1 MTWNGFGAGQSV
13 GAFFRWK
20 GVADPHRFEHPGLLE
35 AVRGVDVLCVQEI
48 FLSEA
53 ESFFERLPH
62 PHKIRDH
69 NRTRWYPLSFTGSG
83 LGVASRLPFVRRGM
97 REFGPPHKGP
107 DRFARKGMLHV
118 RVRVNGDVDLDVIS
132 CHLQA
137 GLGRRASVI
146 RRAQLAELRRFV
158 DEVRHPAGAVV
169 VCGDLNVDG
178 SAAGGRQEYGELA
191 RALDGFEDLGAETDR
206 TTFHPHPEINPL
218 AHRFYA
224 SERPQRLDYVL
235 FRRNEAPLE
244 IVDVARAL
252 DGPLEPLH
260 AGQRRT
266 FASDHFALR
275 VRFRL
280 R

>member
-20 GVADPHRFEHPGLLE
+20 GVADPHRFDHPQLLE
-35 AVRGVDVLCVQEI
+35 AVRDVDVLCVQEI

-69 NRTRWYPLSFTGSG
+69 NRTRLYPLSFTGSG
-83 LGVASRLPFVRRGM
+83 LGVASRLPFTRRRM
-97 REFGPPHKGP
+97 REFGPPHAGP

-118 RVRVNGDVDLDVIS
+118 RVRLNEDVSVDVIS

-137 GLGRRASVI
+137 GLGKRASRI
-146 RRAQLAELRRFV
+146 RRSQLAEVRRFV

-178 SAAGGRQEYGELA
+178 SAAGGRAEYAELV
-191 RALDGFEDLGAETDR
+191 RALDGFVDLGAEADWA
-206 TTFHPHPEINPL
+206 TFHPHPEINPL

-224 SERPQRLDYVL
+224 SEGPQRLDYVL
-235 FRRNEAPLE
+235 FRRGDAPLE
-244 IVDVARAL
+244 IVDVQRAL
-252 DGPLEPLH
+252 DRPLLPLN
-260 AGQRRT
+260 GESST

-275 VRFRL
+275 ARWRL